1 LRMAKD
7 YLDSIFD
14 LTERIQRQR
23 TGHQQKK
30 DQTSKAAVSKMGIP
44 ILGTPTKRFCKVYNW
59 VLDELPKIMKPSEWL
74 LYIQLYRLSIGYN
87 RPSCVIGYGA
97 LANRTGLGK
106 NTVIRGIET
115 LVNMGLIIARKTD
128 GEGTEYI
135 LGVPKMGI
143 PKTGIPKM
151 GIPNNEPEGIPKM
164 GIPNMGIPSSNSPQ
178 AGLNEGIPKMGIPN
192 MGTLQIHSTKDNNK
206 DTLDMLLSLNIH
218 EEKARALIDHV
229 TYEKLEMLISFAYDP
244 EMHIKNKPGWVVR
257 AIEDEYALP
266 DDWVHAQT
274 KKQQR
279 KKAAASAEQRA
290 IAEKRA
296 FEKWLANITEETK
309 SEAIEYANK
318 ELANMK
324 IEIRE
329 EIVREQM
336 WNGFC
341 QEYLE
346 QKFKQERGE

>member
-1 LRMAKD
+1 
-7 YLDSIFD
+7 
-14 LTERIQRQR
+14 
-23 TGHQQKK
+23 
-30 DQTSKAAVSKMGIP
+30 
-44 ILGTPTKRFCKVYNW
+44 
-59 VLDELPKIMKPSEWL
+59 
-74 LYIQLYRLSIGYN
+74 
-87 RPSCVIGYGA
+87 
-97 LANRTGLGK
+97 
-106 NTVIRGIET
+106 
-115 LVNMGLIIARKTD
+115 
-128 GEGTEYI
+128 
-135 LGVPKMGI
+135 
-143 PKTGIPKM
+143 
-151 GIPNNEPEGIPKM
+151 
-164 GIPNMGIPSSNSPQ
+164 
-178 AGLNEGIPKMGIPN
+178 MGIPN

-336 WNGFC
+336 WNGFY